1 MSASIATPSHRPVTR
16 PEYYTVPSAMRG
28 CAIVCHLPH
37 CVDGPNGSGHPE
49 LDQGFRV
56 LRTSHVSKPEADGWR
71 EAQCTVLPNR

>member
-1 MSASIATPSHRPVTR
+1 M
-16 PEYYTVPSAMRG
+16 
-28 CAIVCHLPH
+28 VCHLPH